1 MNNKEKKLLEQ
12 QMITTVIYLL
22 TLFVSLSLTYND
34 ILNLDNKHIYN
45 DELAEK
51 IGITNRTIVLVLTL
65 SYLYINY
72 QNREIAKSKKK
83 DLKISNLQ
91 LTASSL
97 STIAAII
104 VLYVVISSG
113 KYTVI
118 SAGNPNL

>member
-12 QMITTVIYLL
+12 QMITTIMYLL

-34 ILNLDNKHIYN
+34 ILNLDDKYIYN

-51 IGITNRTIVLVLTL
+51 IGITNKTIVLVLSL

-72 QNREIAKSKKK
+72 QNRKIAKSKKK
-83 DLKISNLQ
+83 DLKFSNLQ

>member
-12 QMITTVIYLL
+12 QMITTIIYLL
-22 TLFVSLSLTYND
+22 TLFISLSLTYND
-34 ILNLDNKHIYN
+34 ILNLDDKYIYN

-72 QNREIAKSKKK
+72 QNREIVKSKKK
-83 DLKISNLQ
+83 DLKFSNLQ

>member
-12 QMITTVIYLL
+12 QMITTIIYLF
-22 TLFVSLSLTYND
+22 TLFISLSLTYND

-83 DLKISNLQ
+83 NLKFSNLQ

-97 STIAAII
+97 STIGAII

-113 KYTVI
+113 KYTII

>member
-83 DLKISNLQ
+83 NLKISNLQ

-97 STIAAII
+97 SSIAAII

>member
-1 MNNKEKKLLEQ
+1 MNEKKLLEQ

-51 IGITNRTIVLVLTL
+51 IGITNRTIVLILTL

-72 QNREIAKSKKK
+72 QNREIAKTKKK
-83 DLKISNLQ
+83 DLNFSNLQ

-113 KYTVI
+113 KYTII

>member
-113 KYTVI
+113 KYTII

>member
-12 QMITTVIYLL
+12 QMITTIIYLL

-34 ILNLDNKHIYN
+34 ILNLDDKYIYN

-83 DLKISNLQ
+83 ELKFSNLQ

>member
-34 ILNLDNKHIYN
+34 ILNLYNKHIYN

-113 KYTVI
+113 KYTII

>member
-34 ILNLDNKHIYN
+34 ILNLNNKHIYN

>member
-83 DLKISNLQ
+83 NLKISNLQ